1 MKPTRIALFVA
12 ALVAVLAIA
21 SQPGSTGPAGKPGHA
36 AQPATGCPSLG
47 PC

>member
-12 ALVAVLAIA
+12 ALVAVVAVV
-21 SQPGSTGPAGKPGHA
+21 
-36 AQPATGCPSLG
+36 AQPAQSAPAKPGPVAEAATGGCPSLG